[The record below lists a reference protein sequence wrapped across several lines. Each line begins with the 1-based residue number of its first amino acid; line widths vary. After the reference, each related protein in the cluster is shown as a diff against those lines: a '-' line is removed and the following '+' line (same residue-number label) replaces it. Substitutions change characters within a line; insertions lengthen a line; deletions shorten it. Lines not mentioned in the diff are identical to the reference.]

1 MSISKFPLENRVA
14 LVTGVS
20 RLRGIGFAVARRLAS
35 MGADLFIHSYAAY
48 DSILPL
54 ERQPNEQEEIIA
66 RLKETGRQVEHAD
79 IDFADTEAPSHIV
92 SNAVRRFGHV
102 DILIA
107 NHAYSAPQRLS
118 KLTAAEV
125 DRHLIVNV
133 RATLLLVS
141 EFAAQHDG
149 RAGGRVLLMTSGQH
163 TDPMG
168 PMLAYGASKG
178 AIHQITASLADDLMG
193 RGITVNTV
201 NPGPTDT
208 GWAGPEVYQQV
219 LSRMHWG
226 WGQPDDAARLI
237 TWLTTDD
244 ARWITGQVINSEGGY
259 RRQPW

>member
-1 MSISKFPLENRVA
+1 MSISKFPLKDRVA

-20 RLRGIGFAVARRLAS
+20 RLRGIGFAVAQRLAS

-48 DSILPL
+48 DSMLPL
-54 ERQPNEQEEIIA
+54 ERQPNEQEQIVA
-66 RLKETGRQVEHAD
+66 RLKEIGRRVEHMD
-79 IDFADTEAPSHIV
+79 IDFDDTEAPSHVV
-92 SNAVRRFGHV
+92 SNAVKRLGHI

-141 EFAAQHDG
+141 EFAAQHDS
-149 RAGGRVLLMTSGQH
+149 RTGGRVLLMTSGQH
-163 TDPMG
+163 TGPMG

-178 AIHQITASLADDLMG
+178 AIHQITASLADELMEQ
-193 RGITVNTV
+193 GITVNTV

-208 GWAGPEVYQQV
+208 GWAGPEVYEQV
-219 LSRMHWG
+219 LKHRHWG
-226 WGQPDDAARLI
+226 WGQPDDAARLMA
-237 TWLTTDD
+237 WLTTDD

-259 RRQPW
+259 WRRLW